1 MNGEMKMTV
10 KIYTLTSST
19 SSRRAVE
26 FFIENN
32 IEFEEQR
39 MGINPMNKEQMMEV
53 LEKTYGGIEDIL
65 STRSKDYSI
74 LRKKGINFDDMN
86 LTRMSELIEEY
97 PRLLK
102 APIILDNNKVNVGY
116 NDEEIRSFIPKEVR
130 KKEMDRLLAK
140 MDVINFPY
148 NGYNEDI
155 EEAL

>member
-1 MNGEMKMTV
+1 MTV
-10 KIYTLTSST
+10 KIYTLSSST

-26 FFIENN
+26 FLTENN

-39 MGINPMNKEQMMEV
+39 MIMSPMTKDQMMEV
-53 LEKTYGGIEDIL
+53 LEKTYGGLDDIL
-65 STRSKDYSI
+65 SKRSKDYSM
-74 LRKKGINFDDMN
+74 LRKKGINFDN
-86 LTRMSELIEEY
+86 ISLTRISELIEEY

-116 NDEEIRSFIPKEVR
+116 NDEEIRSFIPKDVR

-140 MDVINFPY
+140 MDVINFPI